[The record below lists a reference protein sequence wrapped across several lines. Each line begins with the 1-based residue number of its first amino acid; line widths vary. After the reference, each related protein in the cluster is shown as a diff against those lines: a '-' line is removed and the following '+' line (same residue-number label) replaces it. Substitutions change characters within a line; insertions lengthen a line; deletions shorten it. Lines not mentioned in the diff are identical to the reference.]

1 MTLGRIQ
8 QMSRPIDE
16 TDIAWLQEYQASTLH
31 YFRPRFEAYAP
42 RFAHGQALLKRY
54 SAAIQE
60 VITQGRAQFRA
71 VDEVHNEICV
81 ADAVLSD
88 SSTVDATLLYEPPLP
103 NTDKTIDFVLR
114 EADGR
119 LTLVDVKT
127 INPQPRDRWDHYER
141 AIKEGWLPKN
151 VQFILEQ
158 EWQGGE
164 LWHTAFASR
173 SRFLE
178 YTLELE
184 AKLDSASYGDAA
196 RRRILMLCGE
206 GFHWR
211 QDDLEDFVAYY
222 RSGTHRGDDPFSLA
236 EARHVQTNG
245 LMLRRSISSFGC
257 LDRRQGDI
265 TARRINWHVQP
276 PPSPFGLRNAD

>member
-1 MTLGRIQ
+1 MT
-8 QMSRPIDE
+8 RPIDDA
-16 TDIAWLQEYQASTLH
+16 DIAWLQAYQVSTLDH
-31 YFRPRFEAYAP
+31 FRPRFDAYAP
-42 RFAHGQALLKRY
+42 RFAHGEALLSRH

-60 VITQGRAQFRA
+60 VIRQGRAQFRA
-71 VDEVHNEICV
+71 VDETHNEICV

-88 SSTVDATLLYEPPLP
+88 SSTGNATLLYEPPLP

-127 INPQPRDRWDHYER
+127 IKPQPRDRWDQYER

-151 VQFILEQ
+151 VQFILEH

-164 LWHTAFASR
+164 LWHTAYTSR

-178 YTLELE
+178 HALELE
-184 AKLDSASYGDAA
+184 AKLDSASYGEVA
-196 RRRILMLCGE
+196 RRRILMFCGE

-211 QDDLEDFVAYY
+211 QDELEDFVAYY
-222 RSGTHRGDDPFSLA
+222 RSGTHRSDDPFSLA
-236 EARHVQTNG
+236 ETRHVQTNG
-245 LMLRRSISSFGC
+245 LTLRRSISSFGC

-265 TARRINWHVQP
+265 TVRRINWHVQP
-276 PPSPFGLRNAD
+276 PSPPFGLENAA